1 MTTARSAR
9 RPRPARV
16 ARSVGT
22 SGPLRVLARVGF
34 AGSALIHLFIGL
46 LAIRVALQQNVE
58 GDQSGAIAQI
68 AQLPAG
74 MVILWIA
81 VVGLFALALWL
92 VVQAILGIGSASKK
106 RWVRSLVAVAKAV
119 AYLALGVTALTFAQG
134 GSTNASSST
143 EQLTSGILTVP
154 GGQLLL
160 GVVGLIAFGVGIY
173 LIAKGARRRFVND
186 IVLPTGPSKR
196 AVLVLGTVGYVAK
209 GIAIAV
215 VGVLFVI
222 AAVIVNPSQASG
234 LDGALKALAALP
246 FGSAILIAVGV
257 GLIAFG
263 VYTFARARLARL

>member
-1 MTTARSAR
+1 MTSVHPR
-9 RPRPARV
+9 RI

-22 SGPLRVLARVGF
+22 SRALRVLARLGF

-46 LAIRVALQQNVE
+46 LAIRVALNQGAE
-58 GDQSGAIAQI
+58 TDQAGAIAQI

-74 MVILWIA
+74 MVLLWIA

-92 VVQAILGIGSASKK
+92 VIQAILGIGYASKK

-119 AYLALGVTALTFAQG
+119 AYLVLGLTALTFARG
-134 GSTNASSST
+134 GSTNSSSST
-143 EQLTSGILTVP
+143 EQTSSGILSAP

-160 GVVGLIAFGVGIY
+160 GLVGLITFGVGVY
-173 LIAKGARRRFVND
+173 LIYKGARRGFVRD
-186 IVLPTGPSKR
+186 IVLPSGSSKR
-196 AVLVLGTVGYVAK
+196 AVLVLGTVGYIAK

-222 AAVIVNPSQASG
+222 AAVIVNPTQASG

-263 VYTFARARLARL
+263 IYTFARARLARL

>member
-1 MTTARSAR
+1 MTSVH
-9 RPRPARV
+9 PRRV
-16 ARSVGT
+16 ARSVG
-22 SGPLRVLARVGF
+22 SSRPLTVLARIGF

-46 LAIRVALQQNVE
+46 LAIRVAMHDLQE
-58 GDQSGAIAQI
+58 SDQAGAIAQI
-68 AQLPAG
+68 AQLPGG
-74 MVILWIA
+74 MFLLWLA

-92 VVQAILGIGSASKK
+92 VIQAILGIGYASKK
-106 RWVRSLVAVAKAV
+106 RWVRSVVALAKAV
-119 AYLALGVTALTFAQG
+119 AYLVLGLTALTFAQG
-134 GSTNASSST
+134 GTANAST
-143 EQLTSGILTVP
+143 ATVQATTGILTMP

-160 GVVGLIAFGVGIY
+160 GLAGLLVIGVGIY

-186 IVLPTGPSKR
+186 IVLPSGGARR

-215 VGVLFVI
+215 VGVLFVV

-246 FGSAILIAVGV
+246 FGSAILVAIGV

-263 VYTFARARLARL
+263 IYTFARARLARL

>member
-1 MTTARSAR
+1 MART
-9 RPRPARV
+9 V
-16 ARSVGT
+16 GRSRALT
-22 SGPLRVLARVGF
+22 VLARLGF

-74 MVILWIA
+74 MVLLWIA

-92 VVQAILGIGSASKK
+92 IIQAILGIGHVSKK
-106 RWVRSLVAVAKAV
+106 RWVRSLVAVAKAI
-119 AYLALGVTALTFAQG
+119 AYLALGFTALTFARG

-143 EQLTSGILTVP
+143 EQATSGILTMP
-154 GGQLLL
+154 GGQLL
-160 GVVGLIAFGVGIY
+160 VGLVGVIAFGVGIY

-186 IVLPTGPSKR
+186 IVLPSGRSSRR
-196 AVLVLGTVGYVAK
+196 AVIVLGTVGYVAK

-257 GLIAFG
+257 GLIAFAI
-263 VYTFARARLARL
+263 YTFARARLARL

>member
-1 MTTARSAR
+1 MTSARSAR
-9 RPRPARV
+9 PARI
-16 ARSVGT
+16 AHTVGT
-22 SGPLRVLARVGF
+22 SRVLTVLARIGF
-34 AGSALIHLFIGL
+34 AASALIHLFIGL
-46 LAIRVALQQNVE
+46 LAIRVALQQGVE
-58 GDQSGAIAQI
+58 GDQSGAIEQI

-74 MVILWIA
+74 MVVLWIA

-92 VVQAILGIGSASKK
+92 VIQAILGIGYASKK

-119 AYLALGVTALTFAQG
+119 AYLLLGLTALTFAQG

-143 EQLTSGILTVP
+143 EQLTTGILILP

-160 GVVGLIAFGVGIY
+160 GLVGLIAFGVGIS
-173 LIAKGARRRFVND
+173 LIAKGARRRFVDD
-186 IVLPTGPSKR
+186 IVLPSGPSKR

-215 VGVLFVI
+215 VGVLFVV
-222 AAVIVNPSQASG
+222 AAVIVNPAQASG

-246 FGSAILIAVGV
+246 FGSAILISVGV

-263 VYTFARARLARL
+263 IYTFARARLARL

>member
-1 MTTARSAR
+1 MTAH
-9 RPRPARV
+9 PARI

-22 SGPLRVLARVGF
+22 NRALRVLARVGF
-34 AGSALIHLFIGL
+34 AASALIHLFIGL
-46 LAIRVALQQNVE
+46 LAIRVALQQSAE

-68 AQLPAG
+68 AQLPGG
-74 MVILWIA
+74 MALLWIA

-92 VVQAILGIGSASKK
+92 VVQAILGIGYASKK
-106 RWVRSLVAVAKAV
+106 RWVRSLVALAKAV
-119 AYLALGVTALTFAQG
+119 AYFVLGITALAFVQG

-143 EQLTSGILTVP
+143 EQLTSGILTLP
-154 GGQLLL
+154 CGQWLL
-160 GVVGLIAFGVGIY
+160 GLVGLIAFGVGIY

-186 IVLPTGPSKR
+186 IVLPSGPSRR
-196 AVLVLGTVGYVAK
+196 AVLALGTVGYVAK

-246 FGSAILIAVGV
+246 FGSAILIAIGV

-263 VYTFARARLARL
+263 IYTFARARLARL

>member
-1 MTTARSAR
+1 MTSLH
-9 RPRPARV
+9 PRRV
-16 ARSVGT
+16 ARSVGSSRALT
-22 SGPLRVLARVGF
+22 ALARIGF
-34 AGSALIHLFIGL
+34 AGSAVVHFFIGL
-46 LAIRVALQQNVE
+46 LAIRVALHDFQE
-58 GDQSGAIAQI
+58 SDQSGAIAQI
-68 AQLPAG
+68 AKLPGG
-74 MVILWIA
+74 MVLLWIA

-92 VVQAILGIGSASKK
+92 VIQAILGIGYASKK
-106 RWVRSLVAVAKAV
+106 RWVRSLVSLAKAV
-119 AYLALGVTALTFAQG
+119 AYFVLGFTALTFAQG
-134 GSTNASSST
+134 GSANASSST
-143 EQLTSGILTVP
+143 VQATSGILTLP

-160 GVVGLIAFGVGIY
+160 GLIGLVTFGVGVY
-173 LIAKGARRRFVND
+173 LIAKGARRRFVDD
-186 IVLPTGPSKR
+186 IVLPVGRSRR

-263 VYTFARARLARL
+263 VYTAARARLARL